1 MASNTDLQKLQD
13 EAFLDRVR
21 FFEEFLEADKERLG
35 IEKFYKVEIVQMLR
49 KGERRFIVNLNELRY
64 YHAENAKKLEE
75 SPNEWI
81 PAFEKALKNII
92 KNISSDIGDE
102 INTNI
107 EEQNFYIGFNGTFHH
122 HVNPRT
128 LKSIHLGK
136 LICIEGIVSRCSLVR
151 LKLAKSVHYCE
162 KTGNF
167 CSKEYHDSTSIGS
180 QIPSSSAYPTEDEN
194 GNPLTT
200 EFGYSVYRDH
210 QTICLQEMPEKMP
223 PGLLTRSID
232 IILDDDLVDK
242 VKPGDRIQLA
252 GCYRAIG
259 KPSQGSTSATFKT
272 VIIANNVTILSGE
285 IGLKVI
291 TDIDIANIE
300 KISKNENIFELL
312 SRSLAPSIYG
322 HDMVKKAILLMLL
335 GGKEQNL
342 SSGTHIRGDINI
354 LMVGD
359 PSTSKSQLL
368 RRVLNIAPLAIATTG
383 RGSTGVGLTA
393 AVTRDKETGEKS
405 LEAGAMV
412 LGDRGVVC
420 IDEFDKMIDTDRVA
434 IHEVMEQQTVT
445 IAKAGIHTSLNAR
458 CSVIAAANPIY
469 GQYNIHKDP
478 AHNIAL
484 PDSLLS
490 RFDLVFVITDE
501 INEVRDSLISRHVL
515 RLHEYRPP
523 NLEEGVPIKEDS
535 GQTIFMEE
543 AEKNTEPTPVYMQY
557 DLLLNDNN
565 DDQRDPDT
573 NSDQTNFLSSEFLK
587 KYIQYAKSHE
597 EPRLGKAAA
606 AYLCELWVNLRNEKE
621 TDGQAKTSPLTPRAL
636 DSLFRLAT
644 AHTKARLGKR
654 VTIKDAKVAEEI
666 VRFALFKEVSIKD
679 RRKRRKT
686 NVNENDEL
694 DSDDDNDDTNDD
706 SDKDENSSQRSIN
719 TRKDKG
725 KGKMIES
732 PTDDTQ
738 QFDSSSKETEDNMDT
753 DETRKQSFAEL
764 NFDTLIIEDSIEII
778 TSDRLRLFQE
788 NLNRITSS
796 PPYENSISLESLIR
810 EINNNLPENQ
820 AYTSEEV
827 NAALKK
833 MQDRNKVMISDDT
846 VYII

>member
-1 MASNTDLQKLQD
+1 MASNTELQKLQD

-21 FFEEFLEADKERLG
+21 FFEEFLEADKEKLG
-35 IEKFYKVEIVQMLR
+35 SEKFYKVEIVQMLR
-49 KGERRFIVNLNELRY
+49 NGERRFIVNLNELRY

-92 KNISSDIGDE
+92 KNISSGIDDTE
-102 INTNI
+102 KSTNI
-107 EEQNFYIGFNGTFHH
+107 DEQNFYIGFNGTFHH

-167 CSKEYHDSTSIGS
+167 SSKEYHDSTSIGN

-259 KPSQGSTSATFKT
+259 KPTQGSTSATFKT

-291 TDIDIANIE
+291 TDVDIANIE
-300 KISKNENIFELL
+300 KIAKNENVFSLL

-322 HDMVKKAILLMLL
+322 HEMIKKAILLMLL

-342 SSGTHIRGDINI
+342 SSGTHSDINI

-393 AVTRDKETGEKS
+393 AVTRDKETGEKC

-420 IDEFDKMIDTDRVA
+420 IDEFDKMMDTDRVA

-490 RFDLVFVITDE
+490 RFDLVFVVTDE
-501 INEVRDSLISRHVL
+501 INEARDSLISKHVL

-543 AEKNTEPTPVYMQY
+543 AEKSTEPTSVYMQY
-557 DLLLNDNN
+557 DLLSNDNDN
-565 DDQRDPDT
+565 DQRD
-573 NSDQTNFLSSEFLK
+573 SDQATFLSSEFLK
-587 KYIQYAKSHE
+587 KYIQYTKSHE

-606 AYLCELWVNLRNEKE
+606 AYLCELWVNLRNEE
-621 TDGQAKTSPLTPRAL
+621 EIDGQAKTSPLTPRAL

-644 AHTKARLGKR
+644 AHAKARLGKR

-666 VRFALFKEVSIKD
+666 VRFALFKEVSVRD

-686 NVNENDEL
+686 NVNDNDEI
-694 DSDDDNDDTNDD
+694 DSDDDTNDD
-706 SDKDENSSQRSIN
+706 SDKDETSSQQSIS

-732 PTDDTQ
+732 LTDG
-738 QFDSSSKETEDNMDT
+738 SSSKETEDLMDT
-753 DETRKQSFAEL
+753 DETHKQSFAEL
-764 NFDTLIIEDSIEII
+764 NLDTLIIEDNREMV
-778 TSDRLRLFQE
+778 TPDRMRLFQE
-788 NLNRITSS
+788 NLNRIIKDTQ
-796 PPYENSISLESLIR
+796 YENSISLEVLIQ

-820 AYTSEEV
+820 AYTSEEI

-833 MQDRNKVMISDDT
+833 MQDRNKVMITND
-846 VYII
+846 IIYMI

>member
-1 MASNTDLQKLQD
+1 MASNTELQKLQD

-21 FFEEFLEADKERLG
+21 FFEEFLEADKEKLG
-35 IEKFYKVEIVQMLR
+35 SEKFYKVEIVQMLR
-49 KGERRFIVNLNELRY
+49 NGERRFIVNLNELRY

-92 KNISSDIGDE
+92 KNISSGIDDTE
-102 INTNI
+102 KSTNI
-107 EEQNFYIGFNGTFHH
+107 DEQNFYIGFNGTFHH

-167 CSKEYHDSTSIGS
+167 SSKEYHDSTSIGN

-259 KPSQGSTSATFKT
+259 KPTQGSTSATFKT

-291 TDIDIANIE
+291 TDVDIANIE
-300 KISKNENIFELL
+300 KIAKNENVFSLL

-322 HDMVKKAILLMLL
+322 HEMIKKAILLMLL

-393 AVTRDKETGEKS
+393 AVTRDKETGEKC

-420 IDEFDKMIDTDRVA
+420 IDEFDKMMDTDRVA

-490 RFDLVFVITDE
+490 RFDLVFVVTDE
-501 INEVRDSLISRHVL
+501 INEARDSLISKHVL

-543 AEKNTEPTPVYMQY
+543 AEKSTEPTSVYMQY
-557 DLLLNDNN
+557 DLLSNDNDN
-565 DDQRDPDT
+565 DQRD
-573 NSDQTNFLSSEFLK
+573 SDQATFLSSEFLK
-587 KYIQYAKSHE
+587 KYIQYTKSHE

-606 AYLCELWVNLRNEKE
+606 AYLCELWVNLRNEE
-621 TDGQAKTSPLTPRAL
+621 EIDGQAKTSPLTPRAL

-644 AHTKARLGKR
+644 AHAKARLGKR

-666 VRFALFKEVSIKD
+666 VRFALFKEVSVRD

-686 NVNENDEL
+686 NVNDNDEI
-694 DSDDDNDDTNDD
+694 DSDDDTNDD
-706 SDKDENSSQRSIN
+706 SDKDETSSQQSIS

-732 PTDDTQ
+732 LTDG
-738 QFDSSSKETEDNMDT
+738 SSSKETEDLMDT
-753 DETRKQSFAEL
+753 DETHKQSFAEL
-764 NFDTLIIEDSIEII
+764 NLDTLIIEDNREMV
-778 TSDRLRLFQE
+778 TPDRMRLFQE
-788 NLNRITSS
+788 NLNRIIKDTQ
-796 PPYENSISLESLIR
+796 YENSISLEVLIQ

-820 AYTSEEV
+820 AYTSEEI

-833 MQDRNKVMISDDT
+833 MQDRNKVMITND
-846 VYII
+846 IIYMI

>member
-1 MASNTDLQKLQD
+1 MASNTELQKLQD

-21 FFEEFLEADKERLG
+21 FFEEFLEADKEKLG
-35 IEKFYKVEIVQMLR
+35 SEKFYKVEIVQMLR
-49 KGERRFIVNLNELRY
+49 NGERRFIVNLNELRY

-92 KNISSDIGDE
+92 KNISSGIDDTE
-102 INTNI
+102 KSTNI
-107 EEQNFYIGFNGTFHH
+107 DEQNFYIGFNGTFHH
-122 HVNPRT
+122 HVNPRG

-167 CSKEYHDSTSIGS
+167 CSKEYHDSTSIGN

-259 KPSQGSTSATFKT
+259 KPTQGSTSATFKT

-291 TDIDIANIE
+291 TDVDIANIE
-300 KISKNENIFELL
+300 KIAKNENVFSLL

-322 HDMVKKAILLMLL
+322 HEMIKKAILLMLL

-342 SSGTHIRGDINI
+342 SSGTHIDINI

-393 AVTRDKETGEKS
+393 AVTRDKETGEKC

-420 IDEFDKMIDTDRVA
+420 IDEFDKMMDTDRVA

-490 RFDLVFVITDE
+490 RFDLVFVVTDE
-501 INEVRDSLISRHVL
+501 INEARDSLISKHVL

-543 AEKNTEPTPVYMQY
+543 AEKSTEPTSVYMQY
-557 DLLLNDNN
+557 DLLSNDNDN
-565 DDQRDPDT
+565 DQRD
-573 NSDQTNFLSSEFLK
+573 SDQVTFLSSEFLK
-587 KYIQYAKSHE
+587 KYIQYTKSHE

-606 AYLCELWVNLRNEKE
+606 AYLCELWVNLRNEE
-621 TDGQAKTSPLTPRAL
+621 EIDGQAKTSPLTPRAL

-644 AHTKARLGKR
+644 AHAKARLGKR

-666 VRFALFKEVSIKD
+666 VRFALFKEVSVRD

-686 NVNENDEL
+686 NVNDNDEI
-694 DSDDDNDDTNDD
+694 DSDDDTNDD
-706 SDKDENSSQRSIN
+706 SDKDETSSQQSIS

-732 PTDDTQ
+732 LTDG
-738 QFDSSSKETEDNMDT
+738 SSSKETEDLMDT
-753 DETRKQSFAEL
+753 DETHKQSFAEL
-764 NFDTLIIEDSIEII
+764 NLDTLIIEDNREMV
-778 TSDRLRLFQE
+778 TPDRMRLFQE
-788 NLNRITSS
+788 NLNRIIKDTQ
-796 PPYENSISLESLIR
+796 YENSISLEVLIQ

-820 AYTSEEV
+820 AYTSEEI

-833 MQDRNKVMISDDT
+833 MQDRNKVMITND
-846 VYII
+846 IIYMI

>member
-1 MASNTDLQKLQD
+1 MTSNTDLQKLQD

-35 IEKFYKVEIVQMLR
+35 LEKFYKDEIVQMLQNNENR
-49 KGERRFIVNLNELRY
+49 YIVNLNELRY
-64 YHAENAKKLEE
+64 YHAENAKKLEG

-81 PAFEKALKNII
+81 PAFERALKNII
-92 KNISSDIGDE
+92 KNLSLSIGLGNNDGIE
-102 INTNI
+102 KNI
-107 EEQNFYIGFNGTFHH
+107 EEQNYYIGFNGTFHNH
-122 HVNPRT
+122 
-128 LKSIHLGK
+128 
-136 LICIEGIVSRCSLVR
+136 
-151 LKLAKSVHYCE
+151 
-162 KTGNF
+162 TGNF
-167 CSKEYHDSTSIGS
+167 CSKEYHDSTSIGN

-200 EFGYSVYRDH
+200 EYGYSVYRDH

-223 PGLLTRSID
+223 PGMLTRSVD

-259 KPSQGSTSATFKT
+259 KPTQGSTSATFKT
-272 VIIANNVTILSGE
+272 VIIANNVIILSGE
-285 IGLKVI
+285 IGYKAI
-291 TDIDIANIE
+291 TDVDTANIE
-300 KISKNENIFELL
+300 KIAKNGNVFELL

-322 HDMVKKAILLMLL
+322 HEMIKKAILLMLL

-393 AVTRDKETGEKS
+393 AVTRDKETGEKC

-420 IDEFDKMIDTDRVA
+420 IDEFDKMIDNDRVA

-478 AHNIAL
+478 SHNIAL

-490 RFDLVFVITDE
+490 RFDLVFVVTDE
-501 INEVRDSLISRHVL
+501 INEVRDSLISKHVL

-543 AEKNTEPTPVYMQY
+543 AEKSTEPTPVYMHY
-557 DLLLNDNN
+557 DLSPNDGN
-565 DDQRDPDT
+565 DDQRDT

-587 KYIQYAKSHE
+587 KYIQYAKGCE

-606 AYLCELWVNLRNEKE
+606 AYLCELWVTLRNEKE
-621 TDGQAKTSPLTPRAL
+621 KDGKAKTSPLTPRAL

-644 AHTKARLGKR
+644 AHAKARLGKR
-654 VTIKDAKVAEEI
+654 VTIKDAKVAEEV
-666 VRFALFKEVSIKD
+666 VRFALFKEVSVKD
-679 RRKRRKT
+679 RRK
-686 NVNENDEL
+686 
-694 DSDDDNDDTNDD
+694 
-706 SDKDENSSQRSIN
+706 
-719 TRKDKG
+719 
-725 KGKMIES
+725 GKMVES
-732 PTDDTQ
+732 LTKD
-738 QFDSSSKETEDNMDT
+738 TEDLMDT
-753 DETRKQSFAEL
+753 DETRQQSFVEL
-764 NFDTLIIEDSIEII
+764 DFDTLVIEDNREII
-778 TSDRLRLFQE
+778 TSERMTLFQE
-788 NLNRITSS
+788 HLNRITSTA
-796 PPYENSISLESLIR
+796 PHENSISFDVLIQ

-820 AYTSEEV
+820 AYTREEV

-833 MQDRNKVMISDDT
+833 MQDRNKLMISNDDDMI
-846 VYII
+846 YLI

>member
-1 MASNTDLQKLQD
+1 MASNTELQKLQD

-21 FFEEFLEADKERLG
+21 FFEEFLEADKEKLG
-35 IEKFYKVEIVQMLR
+35 IEKFYKVEIAQMLR
-49 KGERRFIVNLNELRY
+49 NGERRFIVNLNELRY

-92 KNISSDIGDE
+92 KNISSSIDGTE
-102 INTNI
+102 KSTNI
-107 EEQNFYIGFNGTFHH
+107 EDQNFYIGFNGTFHN

-167 CSKEYHDSTSIGS
+167 CSKEYHDSTSIGN

-259 KPSQGSTSATFKT
+259 KPTQGSTSATFKT

-291 TDIDIANIE
+291 TDVDIANIE
-300 KISKNENIFELL
+300 KIAKNENIFELL

-322 HDMVKKAILLMLL
+322 HDMIKKAILLMLL

-490 RFDLVFVITDE
+490 RFDLVFVVTDE
-501 INEVRDSLISRHVL
+501 INEVRDSLISKHVL

-543 AEKNTEPTPVYMQY
+543 AEKNTEPTSVYMQY
-557 DLLLNDNN
+557 DLLSSDNDN
-565 DDQRDPDT
+565 DQRD
-573 NSDQTNFLSSEFLK
+573 SDQINFLSSEFLK

-606 AYLCELWVNLRNEKE
+606 AYLCELWVNLRNEEE

-644 AHTKARLGKR
+644 AHAKARLGKR

-666 VRFALFKEVSIKD
+666 VRFALFKEVSIRD

-686 NVNENDEL
+686 NVNDNDEI
-694 DSDDDNDDTNDD
+694 DSDDDTNDDDD
-706 SDKDENSSQRSIN
+706 SDKDETSSQRSIN

-725 KGKMIES
+725 KGKMIE
-732 PTDDTQ
+732 PLTDG
-738 QFDSSSKETEDNMDT
+738 SSSKETDDIMDT
-753 DETRKQSFAEL
+753 DETHKQSFIEL
-764 NFDTLIIEDSIEII
+764 NLDTLIIEDNREMIS
-778 TSDRLRLFQE
+778 SDRMRLFQE
-788 NLNRITSS
+788 NLNRIITN
-796 PPYENSISLESLIR
+796 PLYETSISLEVLIR
-810 EINNNLPENQ
+810 EVNNNLPENQ
-820 AYTSEEV
+820 AYTSEEI

-833 MQDRNKVMISDDT
+833 MQDQNKVMITND
-846 VYII
+846 VIYMI

>member
-1 MASNTDLQKLQD
+1 MTSNTDLQKLQD

-35 IEKFYKVEIVQMLR
+35 LEKFYKDEIVQMLQNN
-49 KGERRFIVNLNELRY
+49 ENRFIVNLNELRY
-64 YHAENAKKLEE
+64 YHAENAKKLEG

-81 PAFEKALKNII
+81 PAFERALKNII
-92 KNISSDIGDE
+92 KNLSLSIGLGNNDE
-102 INTNI
+102 IEKNI
-107 EEQNFYIGFNGTFHH
+107 EEQNYYIGFNGTFHN

-136 LICIEGIVSRCSLVR
+136 LICIEGI
-151 LKLAKSVHYCE
+151 
-162 KTGNF
+162 TGNF
-167 CSKEYHDSTSIGS
+167 CSKEYHDSTSIGN

-194 GNPLTT
+194 GYPLTT
-200 EFGYSVYRDH
+200 EYGYSVYRDH

-223 PGLLTRSID
+223 PGMLTRSVD

-259 KPSQGSTSATFKT
+259 KPTQGSTSATFKT
-272 VIIANNVTILSGE
+272 VIIANNVIILSGE
-285 IGLKVI
+285 IGYKAI
-291 TDIDIANIE
+291 TDVDTANIE
-300 KISKNENIFELL
+300 KIAKNGNVFELL

-322 HDMVKKAILLMLL
+322 HEMIKKAILLMLL

-393 AVTRDKETGEKS
+393 AVTRDKETGEKC

-478 AHNIAL
+478 SHNIAL

-490 RFDLVFVITDE
+490 RFDLVFVVTDE
-501 INEVRDSLISRHVL
+501 INEVRDSLISKHVL

-543 AEKNTEPTPVYMQY
+543 AEKSTEPTPVYMHY
-557 DLLLNDNN
+557 DLSPNDGN
-565 DDQRDPDT
+565 DDQRDT

-587 KYIQYAKSHE
+587 KYIQYAKGCE

-606 AYLCELWVNLRNEKE
+606 AYLCELWVTLRNEKE
-621 TDGQAKTSPLTPRAL
+621 KDGKAKTSPLTPRAL

-644 AHTKARLGKR
+644 AHAKARLGKR
-654 VTIKDAKVAEEI
+654 VTIKDAKVAEEV
-666 VRFALFKEVSIKD
+666 VRFALFKEVSVKD
-679 RRKRRKT
+679 RRK
-686 NVNENDEL
+686 
-694 DSDDDNDDTNDD
+694 
-706 SDKDENSSQRSIN
+706 
-719 TRKDKG
+719 
-725 KGKMIES
+725 GKMVES
-732 PTDDTQ
+732 PTKDT
-738 QFDSSSKETEDNMDT
+738 ENLMDT
-753 DETRKQSFAEL
+753 DETRQQSFVEL
-764 NFDTLIIEDSIEII
+764 DFDTLVIEDNMEII
-778 TSDRLRLFQE
+778 TSERMTLFQE
-788 NLNRITSS
+788 HLNRITST
-796 PPYENSISLESLIR
+796 PPHENSISFDVLIQ

-820 AYTSEEV
+820 AYTREEV

-833 MQDRNKVMISDDT
+833 MQDRNKLMISNDDDMI
-846 VYII
+846 YLI

>member
-1 MASNTDLQKLQD
+1 MASNTELQKLQD

-21 FFEEFLEADKERLG
+21 FFEEFLEADKEKLG
-35 IEKFYKVEIVQMLR
+35 SEKFYKVEIVQMLR
-49 KGERRFIVNLNELRY
+49 NGERRFIVNLNELRY

-92 KNISSDIGDE
+92 KNISSGIDDTE
-102 INTNI
+102 KSTNI
-107 EEQNFYIGFNGTFHH
+107 DEQNFYIGFNGTFHH

-167 CSKEYHDSTSIGS
+167 SSKEYHDSTSIGN

-259 KPSQGSTSATFKT
+259 KPTQGSTSATFKT

-291 TDIDIANIE
+291 TDVDIANIE
-300 KISKNENIFELL
+300 KIAKNENVFSLL

-322 HDMVKKAILLMLL
+322 HEMIKKAILLMLL

-342 SSGTHIRGDINI
+342 SSGTHIDINI

-393 AVTRDKETGEKS
+393 AVTRDKETGEKC

-420 IDEFDKMIDTDRVA
+420 IDEFDKMMDTDRVA

-490 RFDLVFVITDE
+490 RFDLVFVVTDE
-501 INEVRDSLISRHVL
+501 INEARDSLISKHVL

-543 AEKNTEPTPVYMQY
+543 AEKSTEPTSVYMQY
-557 DLLLNDNN
+557 DLLSNDNDN
-565 DDQRDPDT
+565 DQRD
-573 NSDQTNFLSSEFLK
+573 SDQATFLSSEFLK
-587 KYIQYAKSHE
+587 KYIQYTKSHE

-606 AYLCELWVNLRNEKE
+606 AYLCELWVNLRNEE
-621 TDGQAKTSPLTPRAL
+621 EIDGQAKTSPLTPRAL

-644 AHTKARLGKR
+644 AHAKARLGKR

-666 VRFALFKEVSIKD
+666 VRFALFKEVSVRD

-686 NVNENDEL
+686 NVNDNDEI
-694 DSDDDNDDTNDD
+694 DSDDDTNDD
-706 SDKDENSSQRSIN
+706 SDKDETSSQQSIS

-732 PTDDTQ
+732 LTDG
-738 QFDSSSKETEDNMDT
+738 SSSKETEDLMDT
-753 DETRKQSFAEL
+753 DETHKQSFAEL
-764 NFDTLIIEDSIEII
+764 NLDTLIIEDNREMV
-778 TSDRLRLFQE
+778 TPDRMRLFQE
-788 NLNRITSS
+788 NLNRIIKDTQ
-796 PPYENSISLESLIR
+796 YENSISLEVLIQ

-820 AYTSEEV
+820 AYTSEEI

-833 MQDRNKVMISDDT
+833 MQDRNKVMITND
-846 VYII
+846 IIYMI

>member
-1 MASNTDLQKLQD
+1 MASNTELQKLQD

-21 FFEEFLEADKERLG
+21 FFEEFLEADKEKLG
-35 IEKFYKVEIVQMLR
+35 SEKFYKVEIVQMLR
-49 KGERRFIVNLNELRY
+49 NGERRFIVNLNELRY

-92 KNISSDIGDE
+92 KKISSGIDDTE
-102 INTNI
+102 KSTNI
-107 EEQNFYIGFNGTFHH
+107 DEQNFYIGFNGTFHH

-167 CSKEYHDSTSIGS
+167 SSKEYHDSTSIGN

-259 KPSQGSTSATFKT
+259 KPTQGSTSATFKT

-291 TDIDIANIE
+291 TDVDIANIE
-300 KISKNENIFELL
+300 KIAKNENVFSLL

-322 HDMVKKAILLMLL
+322 HEMIKKAILLMLL

-342 SSGTHIRGDINI
+342 SSGTHIDINI

-393 AVTRDKETGEKS
+393 AVTRDKETGEKC

-420 IDEFDKMIDTDRVA
+420 IDEFDKMMDTDRVA

-490 RFDLVFVITDE
+490 RFDLVFVVTDE
-501 INEVRDSLISRHVL
+501 INEARDSLISKHVL

-543 AEKNTEPTPVYMQY
+543 AEKSTEPTSVYMQY
-557 DLLLNDNN
+557 DLLSNDNDN
-565 DDQRDPDT
+565 DQRD
-573 NSDQTNFLSSEFLK
+573 SDQATFLSSEFLK
-587 KYIQYAKSHE
+587 KYIQYTKSHE

-606 AYLCELWVNLRNEKE
+606 AYLCELWVNLRNEE
-621 TDGQAKTSPLTPRAL
+621 EIDGQAKTSPLTPRAL

-644 AHTKARLGKR
+644 AHAKARLGKR

-666 VRFALFKEVSIKD
+666 VRFALFKEVSVRD

-686 NVNENDEL
+686 NVNDNDEI
-694 DSDDDNDDTNDD
+694 DSDDDTNDD
-706 SDKDENSSQRSIN
+706 SDKDETSSQQSIS

-732 PTDDTQ
+732 LTDG
-738 QFDSSSKETEDNMDT
+738 SSSKETEDLMDT
-753 DETRKQSFAEL
+753 DETHKQSFAEL
-764 NFDTLIIEDSIEII
+764 NLDTLIIEDNREMV
-778 TSDRLRLFQE
+778 TPDRMRLFQE
-788 NLNRITSS
+788 NLNRIIKDTQ
-796 PPYENSISLESLIR
+796 YENSISLEVLIQ

-820 AYTSEEV
+820 AYTSEEI

-833 MQDRNKVMISDDT
+833 MQDRNKVMITND
-846 VYII
+846 IIYMI

>member
-1 MASNTDLQKLQD
+1 MASNTELQKLQD

-21 FFEEFLEADKERLG
+21 FFEEFLEADKEKLG
-35 IEKFYKVEIVQMLR
+35 SEKFYKVEIVQMLR
-49 KGERRFIVNLNELRY
+49 NGERRFIVNLNELRY

-92 KNISSDIGDE
+92 KKISSGIDDTE
-102 INTNI
+102 KSTNI
-107 EEQNFYIGFNGTFHH
+107 DEQNFYIGFNGTFHH

-167 CSKEYHDSTSIGS
+167 SSKEYHDSTSIGN

-259 KPSQGSTSATFKT
+259 KPTQGSTSATFKT

-291 TDIDIANIE
+291 TDVDIANIE
-300 KISKNENIFELL
+300 KIAKNENVFSLL

-322 HDMVKKAILLMLL
+322 HEMIKKAILLMLL

-393 AVTRDKETGEKS
+393 AVTRDKETGEKC

-420 IDEFDKMIDTDRVA
+420 IDEFDKMMDTDRVA

-490 RFDLVFVITDE
+490 RFDLVFVVTDE
-501 INEVRDSLISRHVL
+501 INEARDSLISKHVL

-543 AEKNTEPTPVYMQY
+543 AEKSTEPTSVYMQY
-557 DLLLNDNN
+557 DLLSNDNDN
-565 DDQRDPDT
+565 DQRD
-573 NSDQTNFLSSEFLK
+573 SDQATFLSSEFLK
-587 KYIQYAKSHE
+587 KYIQYTKSHE

-606 AYLCELWVNLRNEKE
+606 AYLCELWVNLRNEE
-621 TDGQAKTSPLTPRAL
+621 EIDGQAKTSPLTPRAL

-644 AHTKARLGKR
+644 AHAKARLGKR

-666 VRFALFKEVSIKD
+666 VRFALFKEVSVRD

-686 NVNENDEL
+686 NVNDNDEI
-694 DSDDDNDDTNDD
+694 DSDDDTNDD
-706 SDKDENSSQRSIN
+706 SDKDETSSQQSIS

-732 PTDDTQ
+732 LTDG
-738 QFDSSSKETEDNMDT
+738 SSSKETEDLMDT
-753 DETRKQSFAEL
+753 DETHKQSFAEL
-764 NFDTLIIEDSIEII
+764 NLDTLIIEDNREMV
-778 TSDRLRLFQE
+778 TPDRMRLFQE
-788 NLNRITSS
+788 NLNRIIKDTQ
-796 PPYENSISLESLIR
+796 YENSISLEVLIQ

-820 AYTSEEV
+820 AYTSEEI

-833 MQDRNKVMISDDT
+833 MQDRNKVMITND
-846 VYII
+846 IIYMI

>member
-1 MASNTDLQKLQD
+1 MASNTELQKLQD

-21 FFEEFLEADKERLG
+21 FFEEFLEADKEKLG
-35 IEKFYKVEIVQMLR
+35 SEKFYKVEIVQMLR
-49 KGERRFIVNLNELRY
+49 NGERRFIVNLNELRY

-92 KNISSDIGDE
+92 KNISSGIDDTE
-102 INTNI
+102 KSTNI
-107 EEQNFYIGFNGTFHH
+107 DEQNFYIGFNGTFHH

-167 CSKEYHDSTSIGS
+167 SSKEYHDSTSIGN

-259 KPSQGSTSATFKT
+259 KPTQGSTSATFKT

-291 TDIDIANIE
+291 TDVDIANIE
-300 KISKNENIFELL
+300 KIAKNENVFSLL

-322 HDMVKKAILLMLL
+322 HEMIKKAILLMLL

-393 AVTRDKETGEKS
+393 AVTRDKETGEKC

-420 IDEFDKMIDTDRVA
+420 IDEFDKMMDTDRVA

-490 RFDLVFVITDE
+490 RFDLVFVVTDE
-501 INEVRDSLISRHVL
+501 INEARDSLISKHVL

-543 AEKNTEPTPVYMQY
+543 AEKSMEPTSVYMQY
-557 DLLLNDNN
+557 DLLSNDNDN
-565 DDQRDPDT
+565 DQRD
-573 NSDQTNFLSSEFLK
+573 SDQATFLSSEFLK
-587 KYIQYAKSHE
+587 KYIQYTKSHE

-606 AYLCELWVNLRNEKE
+606 AYLCELWVNLRNEE
-621 TDGQAKTSPLTPRAL
+621 EIDGQAKTSPLTPRAL

-644 AHTKARLGKR
+644 AHAKARLGKR

-666 VRFALFKEVSIKD
+666 VRFALFKEVSVRD

-686 NVNENDEL
+686 NVNDNDEI
-694 DSDDDNDDTNDD
+694 DSDDDTNDD
-706 SDKDENSSQRSIN
+706 SDKDETSSQQSIS

-732 PTDDTQ
+732 LTDG
-738 QFDSSSKETEDNMDT
+738 SSSKETEDLMDT
-753 DETRKQSFAEL
+753 DETHKQSFAEL
-764 NFDTLIIEDSIEII
+764 NLDTLIIEDNREMV
-778 TSDRLRLFQE
+778 TPDRMRLFQE
-788 NLNRITSS
+788 NLNRIIKDTQ
-796 PPYENSISLESLIR
+796 YENSISLEVLIQ

-820 AYTSEEV
+820 AYTSEEI

-833 MQDRNKVMISDDT
+833 MQDRNKVMITND
-846 VYII
+846 IIYMI